1 MIIPGYILADDYC
14 RPNLIHGVSMI
25 YIKAGVLRV
34 SAFSD
39 EMECDVSGVILMDGS
54 VKLGI
59 LSIYRPCSGDFET
72 FLETLSY

>member
-1 MIIPGYILADDYC
+1 
-14 RPNLIHGVSMI
+14 MI